1 MPPHPP
7 PFRPL
12 VPFQHPLKV
21 RPEPL
26 QHPLNQSTVRTARQL
41 CLAQL
46 HQTNPSL
53 PGALKTR
60 KKRLFI
66 VHVRGDQ
73 VAFGQLRRPHNRR
86 IGRRKLILI
95 QPSRRHPAHR
105 LAFRPVGLTIKTGY
119 QPHIQAN
126 RLVWVVMT
134 NIQQGSGLSNSNPQL
149 LTQLP
154 HQPIKPLLTILQLAT
169 WKLPQPTLMSMVRTF
184 GNQNTVLIVADDGSD
199 YVNTA
204 HGVTQEMQES
214 WRTTV
219 AGSVAMIAGRDESV
233 VPSI

>member
-1 MPPHPP
+1 
-7 PFRPL
+7 
-12 VPFQHPLKV
+12 
-21 RPEPL
+21 
-26 QHPLNQSTVRTARQL
+26 
-41 CLAQL
+41 
-46 HQTNPSL
+46 
-53 PGALKTR
+53 
-60 KKRLFI
+60 
-66 VHVRGDQ
+66 Q

-105 LAFRPVGLTIKTGY
+105 LAFRPVGLTIKAGY

-134 NIQQGSGLSNSNPQL
+134 NIQQGPGMGDSDSQL

-169 WKLPQPTLMSMVRTF
+169 WKLPQPTLMNMIRTF
-184 GNQNTVLIVADDGSD
+184 GNQNTVLSSADDGSD

-204 HGVTQEMQES
+204 RRAHCFCTSSENTSCSSSSPGITCSSAAQAPRS
-214 WRTTV
+214 F
-219 AGSVAMIAGRDESV
+219 GRQRGEQKGRSGKL
-233 VPSI
+233 SS